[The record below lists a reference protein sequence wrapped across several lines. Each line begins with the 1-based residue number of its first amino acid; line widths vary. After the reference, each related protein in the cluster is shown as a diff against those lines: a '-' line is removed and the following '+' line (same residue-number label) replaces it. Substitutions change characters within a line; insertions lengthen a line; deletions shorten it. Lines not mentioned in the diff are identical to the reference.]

1 MANNQRPERR
11 PEAPPESIEGPV
23 EGPVEGQK
31 LRVFLDANILIR
43 GVTFPRF
50 PYEVLRHAAKGDF
63 IPVFSPMVLDSA
75 RLYVRELFPDHQE
88 ALEVL
93 LTLLEHELVLDPSP
107 EEVAA
112 HANLMRDA
120 RDIPVALAAIHAQV
134 DYLVST
140 DRDFTDV
147 DDTTAEL
154 RRHLKLIQ
162 IGSFLREIMG
172 WASEALSAIERRRW
186 SDLEQPFWEEREN
199 RS

>member
-1 MANNQRPERR
+1 MA
-11 PEAPPESIEGPV
+11 AK
-23 EGPVEGQK
+23 K

-43 GVTFPRF
+43 GVTLPRF
-50 PYEVLRHAAKGDF
+50 PYEVLQHAAKGNF

-93 LTLLEHELVLDPSP
+93 LALLSYELVPDPPP
-107 EEVAA
+107 EEVAT
-112 HANLMRDA
+112 HTNLMRDA
-120 RDIPVALAAIHAQV
+120 KDVPVALAAIQAHV

-154 RRHLKLIQ
+154 RRHLKSLRV
-162 IGSFLREIMG
+162 GSFLRATMG
-172 WASEALSAIERRRW
+172 WTSAALSAIERRHW
-186 SDLEQPFWEEREN
+186 GDLEQPFWEERKN
-199 RS
+199 